1 MKMLVLAM
9 SKPIAASRL
18 WAALLRPMTA
28 PAVGALC
35 VCMPQALS
43 CTACTASSRA
53 SVSAGLDV
61 YENEASIFFSDFSQ
75 QDRASKVKAR
85 DNMLSTLQGFPNVLI
100 TPHSAFLTT
109 EALRSIADTTVKSL
123 HEIAEGKPLTHQLHA

>member
-1 MKMLVLAM
+1 MQ
-9 SKPIAASRL
+9 PICSACSWCYLHVHAAG
-18 WAALLRPMTA
+18 PCPVQ
-28 PAVGALC
+28 PAGAG
-35 VCMPQALS
+35 
-43 CTACTASSRA
+43 SSA
-53 SVSAGLDV
+53 SVPAGLDV

-85 DNMLSTLQGFPNVLI
+85 DSMLSTLQGFPNVLI

-109 EALRSIADTTVKSL
+109 EALRSIADTTMNSL